1 MTTRTSLTR
10 ALLVAATLVGGL
22 FGWPLDRALVAT
34 PAWREL
40 GVQAWAAYSRH
51 ADLGAGNVVYPI
63 AAGLLWVLVLAAAV
77 ANRLDRSAP
86 RSAGPPIYLAALST
100 LGAIATTVVAAPAIQ
115 SVGHLGD
122 DPAALDHAF
131 NTFTLWGVDVRG
143 AFFVLT
149 FVFTVW
155 ALVAIMRR
163 PVGRDR

>member
-1 MTTRTSLTR
+1 MTGISLTR
-10 ALLVAATLVGGL
+10 WLLVAATLVGGL

-40 GVQAWAAYSRH
+40 GVPAWAAYSRH
-51 ADLGAGNVVYPI
+51 ADLGPGDVVYPI

-77 ANRLDRSAP
+77 AYRLDRSAP

-100 LGAIATTVVAAPAIQ
+100 VGAIATTVVAAPTIQ
-115 SVGHLGD
+115 SVGGLGD
-122 DPAALDHAF
+122 DPASLNRAF
-131 NTFTLWGVDVRG
+131 ETFTLWGVYIRG
-143 AFFVLT
+143 AFFALS

-163 PVGRDR
+163 PVGGDR